1 MQIRP
6 FFDPDTWTLTYVV
19 HEDGVGVVID
29 SVLDFDFAS
38 GRTSTRSVDEVSAY
52 IDREK
57 LEIAYVL
64 DTHAHA
70 DHLSAMQVLKDRTGG
85 QTVIGDGIQA
95 VQETFKKIF
104 HLGDELA
111 TDGSQFDHLMKGGET
126 LQAGPLEIEAIHTP
140 GHTKACLT
148 YKIGDALFVG
158 DVLFQPDYGTAR
170 ADFPGG
176 SADDLFDSVQ
186 HLYEMP
192 GETRVFTGHDYQ
204 PGGRPLEFLSTI
216 TAQREHNVQLTAKTA
231 KRDFVAFRETR
242 DAELDVPR
250 LILPSVQV
258 NIRAGRLPEPESD
271 GQSYLKIPV
280 NVIGG
285 DK

>member
-1 MQIRP
+1 MEIRP

-29 SVLDFDFAS
+29 SVLDYDPAS
-38 GRTSTRSVDEVSAY
+38 GRTATHSIDAVSRY
-52 IDREK
+52 IDDQR
-57 LEIAYVL
+57 LEIPYVL

-70 DHLSAMQVLKDRTGG
+70 DHMSAMQVVKERTGAR
-85 QTVIGDGIQA
+85 TVIGDGIQG
-95 VQETFKKIF
+95 VQQTFKKIF
-104 HLGDELA
+104 HLGDEFA
-111 TDGSQFDHLMKGGET
+111 ADGSQFDVLMAGGT
-126 LQAGPLEIEAIHTP
+126 SLSAGPLEIEGIHTP
-140 GHTKACLT
+140 GHTRACLT
-148 YKIGDALFVG
+148 YRIGDALFVG

-186 HLYEMP
+186 RLYELP
-192 GETRVFTGHDYQ
+192 GEMRVFTGHDYQ
-204 PGGRPLEFLSTI
+204 PDGRPLEFESTI
-216 TAQREHNVQLTAKTA
+216 AAQREHNVQLTAKTS
-231 KRDFVAFRETR
+231 RSDFVTFRETR

-258 NIRAGRLPEPESD
+258 NIRAGRMPEPESD
-271 GQSYLKIPV
+271 GHSYLKIPV

-285 DK
+285 DQ

>member
-1 MQIRP
+1 MEIRP

-29 SVLDFDFAS
+29 SVLDYDPAS
-38 GRTSTRSVDEVSAY
+38 GRTSTRAVDEVSRY
-52 IDREK
+52 IDAQR
-57 LEIAYVL
+57 LDVPYVL

-70 DHLSAMQVLKDRTGG
+70 DHLSAMHVLRERTGAR
-85 QTVIGDGIQA
+85 TVIGDGIQG

-104 HLGDELA
+104 HLGDEFA
-111 TDGSQFDHLMKGGET
+111 PDGSQFDILMKGGES
-126 LQAGPLEIEAIHTP
+126 LQAGPLVIEALHTP

-176 SADDLFDSVQ
+176 SADELFDSVQ
-186 HLYEMP
+186 QLYALP
-192 GETRVFTGHDYQ
+192 GEMRVFTGHDYQ
-204 PGGRPLEFLSTI
+204 PDGRPLEFESTI
-216 TAQREHNVQLTAKTA
+216 AAQRDHNVQLTQATS
-231 KRDFVAFRETR
+231 RSEFVSFREAR

-258 NIRAGRLPEPESD
+258 NIRAGQLPEPESD
-271 GQSYLKIPV
+271 GVSYLKIPM

-285 DK
+285 EK